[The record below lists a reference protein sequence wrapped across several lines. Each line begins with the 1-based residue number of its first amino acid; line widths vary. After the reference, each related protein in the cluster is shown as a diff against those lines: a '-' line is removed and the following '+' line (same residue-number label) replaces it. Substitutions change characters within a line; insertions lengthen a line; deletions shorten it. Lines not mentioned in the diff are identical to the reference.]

1 MAHKEVKK
9 SMKINLTKV
18 TRRGFLGGTAG
29 LAGAA
34 VLTGCSTG
42 GGTPGGG
49 PASQGAVSAD
59 VLPSYI
65 PKEYVKPDFP
75 APANGYSSIPEFV
88 KAFSAPPG
96 SGGTFKAM
104 TPLWGAIPPTTGNH
118 YFDAVNKAMG
128 STIDFQIS
136 DGNTYGDKLAAVLA
150 SPKDVADWVSIPSW
164 NVPPRFGTAVDQIFT
179 DLTPYLAGD
188 KVKEYPNLANIPTDA
203 WRFCVWNGKLIALPM
218 PDSGV
223 PNPLFYRDDIFAELG
238 IKELPTTPDALIEL
252 AKELTDPSKGVYGT
266 DDIWTQAVNMYAVP
280 PKWKLDGDK
289 LVNRVETEEYRG
301 ALEWI
306 RKLFESGAVHPD
318 GIAGNNGD
326 AKTRFESGRTLMVT
340 DGIGGWAEALQRN
353 LPSNPTYSQ
362 APMPVFGVDGTDVPV
377 YKGNAASILSY
388 IKKTDDEARVKE
400 LLKLADF
407 LASPFGTEEFQ
418 LVNYGVEREHYT
430 LDGNG
435 LPVATELAQT
445 ELQPSY
451 IFLVD
456 PPVSNAKVQ
465 FPGYVEKWSTWVNE
479 TAAHFVDPVF
489 FGMNITEPSQY
500 ASLGTPFTD
509 LEKDIARGRK
519 SMADLD
525 SAIETWKKSGG
536 EELRAFYQKILDEQ

>member
-1 MAHKEVKK
+1 
-9 SMKINLTKV
+9 MKINLTKV

-34 VLTGCSTG
+34 VLTGCTTG

-75 APANGYSSIPEFV
+75 APANGYSTIPEFV
-88 KAFSAPPG
+88 KAFNAPPG
-96 SGGTFKAM
+96 SGGTYKAM

-128 STIDFQIS
+128 STIEFQIS

-238 IKELPTTPDALIEL
+238 IKDLPTTPEALIDL

-289 LVNRVETEEYRG
+289 LVNRVETDEYRG

-362 APMPVFGVDGTDVPV
+362 APMPVFGVDGTDVDV

-388 IKKTDDEARVKE
+388 IKKTDDEARIKE

-418 LVNYGVEREHYT
+418 LVNYGVEGEHYT

-445 ELQPSY
+445 ELQPTY

-456 PPVSNAKVQ
+456 PPVSNSKVQ